1 MNNKA
6 NQDGGAVPGI
16 SQAELDLKLKELQ
29 AADLDKAVV
38 NVWVAV
44 TVPANKAKRF
54 TKIKRLKVKDSSKNK
69 FKSYV
74 VDCIQGASGISELT
88 PMYTPQD
95 DRFFYVESSATD
107 LSQLI
112 SEVETQNLEAV
123 KTIDELNGYNSYAI
137 QVTFGEPEQSVFA
150 YRYIRAAWSAKKT
163 KGNFLDFKTVN
174 GELVVEID
182 SSTRFEIN
190 PYLDFLQFKDD
201 VFIANI
207 ASFEVAMNYHE
218 RLKEKKEEAIKALF
232 ESPNLVAGS
241 EDVFKNLVG
250 LDKRLMRQLAAAHE
264 KGYYSNKEWVAKL
277 RVAAEEAGNWRIKFN
292 DQGEIEIDDDK
303 DYIKELLI
311 LLQNKRVKTV
321 VDGIVADVDGELI
334 ALAN

>member
-6 NQDGGAVPGI
+6 NQDGGAVAGI
-16 SQAELDLKLKELQ
+16 SQPELDLKLKALQ
-29 AADLDKAVV
+29 AADLSEAVV

-44 TVPANKAKRF
+44 TVPTNKTKRF
-54 TKIKRLKVKDSSKNK
+54 TEVKRLKVKGSSKNK
-69 FKSYV
+69 FRSYV
-74 VDCIQGASGISELT
+74 VDCIKGASGISELT

-107 LSQLI
+107 LSQLVLD
-112 SEVETQNLEAV
+112 VETQKLEAV
-123 KTIDELNGYNSYAI
+123 KTIDELNKYNSYAI
-137 QVTFGEPEQSVFA
+137 QVTFGDPELSIFA
-150 YRYIRAAWSAKKT
+150 YRYIRGAWSAKKT

-190 PYLDFLQFKDD
+190 PYIDFLQFQDD
-201 VFIANI
+201 VFIADI

-232 ESPNLVAGS
+232 ESPYFAS
-241 EDVFKNLVG
+241 ESEEIFKSLVG
-250 LDKRLMRQLAAAHE
+250 FDKRLMRQLAAAHE

-277 RVAAEEAGNWRIKFN
+277 KAAAEEAGNWRIRFN
-292 DQGEIEIDDDK
+292 PQGEIEIDDDK

-334 ALAN
+334 ALAS